1 MIDGLKNLGAD
12 VEDAMRR
19 FQGNEALYK
28 RLLVKFPE
36 QTVNLNSTVYFQK
49 EDYEKALENVHTL
62 KGLAANLSLA
72 NLYEA
77 YSEVVSL
84 IRTERY
90 VEAEQRY
97 FALLPLEERYNKVIL
112 EGQ

>member
-1 MIDGLKNLGAD
+1 MIDKLKNLGAD
-12 VEDAMRR
+12 IEDAMRR
-19 FQGNEALYK
+19 FQGNEGLYK

-36 QTVNLNSTVYFQK
+36 QAQNLNAAEYFEK

-77 YSEVVSL
+77 YSEVVNL
-84 IRTERY
+84 LRTERY
-90 VEAEQRY
+90 IEAEQRY

-112 EGQ
+112 EG